1 MNDEVFDIED
11 DIYEDNP
18 QKLIDETITK
28 IQDIL
33 KYEFPD
39 YLSFGNSSFTIT
51 SGSTQVMVTV
61 RPFTNKDTIVECVSH
76 VVKGAN
82 IDSELMKFL
91 LRKNSELHFGAFGL
105 LFDGTV
111 TFSHAITGSNMDN
124 QEFVASL
131 KTVAMI
137 SDHYDDI
144 IVKKAGGMR
153 ASDNFDTDLDNL
165 KADLIS

>member
-1 MNDEVFDIED
+1 MSDEVFELDEELYFD
-11 DIYEDNP
+11 DNP
-18 QKLIDETITK
+18 QKLIDETVQK
-28 IQDIL
+28 IQEIL
-33 KYEFPD
+33 TKEFPD

-51 SGSTQVMVTV
+51 SGSTQVMITV

-76 VVKGAN
+76 VVKGAEATE
-82 IDSELMKFL
+82 DLMKFL
-91 LRKNSELHFGAFGL
+91 LRKNSELHFGAFGM
-105 LFDGTV
+105 LFDGTI
-111 TFSHAITGSNMDN
+111 TFSHAITGANMDD

-153 ASDNFDTDLDNL
+153 ASDHLESDLN
-165 KADLIS
+165 S

>member
-1 MNDEVFDIED
+1 VSDEELDNLED
-11 DIYEDNP
+11 LFLDDNP
-18 QKLIDETITK
+18 QRLINETVQK
-28 IQDIL
+28 IQEIL
-33 KYEFPD
+33 NSEFPD

-51 SGSTQVMVTV
+51 SGSTQVMISV

-76 VVKGAN
+76 VVKGAEIN
-82 IDSELMKFL
+82 EELMKFL

-105 LFDGTV
+105 LFDGTI
-111 TFSHAITGSNMDN
+111 TFSHAITGSNMDD
-124 QEFVASL
+124 QEFISSL

-153 ASDNFDTDLDNL
+153 ASDNFDTDLE
-165 KADLIS
+165 A